1 MAQKRQL
8 NIYLVSSSFY
18 QEISD
23 RQIKNTISILKKEL
37 SSSDLTINVIET
49 EGSLEIPFIVN
60 RVCKRKKPNGVIA
73 LGCIIK
79 GKTNHYE
86 IISNSVTNNLTQLS
100 LEYDIPITSGVLTV
114 TEKKQIKERT
124 NGGLKER
131 AVEAAKTLVKLINVS
146 KNF

>member
-60 RVCKRKKPNGVIA
+60 RVCKRKKPKGVIA

-124 NGGLKER
+124 NGGLKDR
-131 AVEAAKTLVKLINVS
+131 AVEAAKSLVKLINVS
-146 KNF
+146 KDL

>member
-49 EGSLEIPFIVN
+49 EGSLEIPYIVN
-60 RVCKRKKPNGVIA
+60 RVCKRKKHNGVIA

-124 NGGLKER
+124 NGGLKDR
-131 AVEAAKTLVKLINVS
+131 AVEAAKSLVKLINVS
-146 KNF
+146 KDL